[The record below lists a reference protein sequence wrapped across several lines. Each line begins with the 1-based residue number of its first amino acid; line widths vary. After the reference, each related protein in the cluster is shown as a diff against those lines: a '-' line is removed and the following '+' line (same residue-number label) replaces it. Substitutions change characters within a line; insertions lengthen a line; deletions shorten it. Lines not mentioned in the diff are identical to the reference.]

1 MNTAFLLMAKY
12 DAAVIPLETVARD
25 YFAPLT
31 PTKLAQKIQNGEIA
45 LPIYRSD
52 MNSQKSAKG
61 VALVDLAEWID
72 RGIAAG
78 RKECEALTG
87 VRFGTSWDQK

>member
-1 MNTAFLLMAKY
+1 MNTAFLLMARY
-12 DAAVIPLETVARD
+12 DAQPVIPLDVVARD
-25 YFAPLT
+25 YFPHLT
-31 PTKLAQKIQNGEIA
+31 PTKLAQKIQSGHIA

-61 VALVDLAEWID
+61 VALSDLAEWID

-78 RKECEALTG
+78 RKECEAISG
-87 VRFGTSWDQK
+87 VRYG